1 MYLENEKS
9 FYNEIETIFH
19 HFKGLSLKQIKQF
32 FGRYESPTVMYH
44 AKFIFQNN
52 VCKTTSDIKVTIYT
66 FQQLNPTTSI
76 AINQI
81 PKHVHLIGKKKM
93 QTAANRFFL
102 QEVSLYYGRST
113 KCQFIFWTLET
124 TTERKSCQAE
134 SVKIH
139 QNYHV

>member
-9 FYNEIETIFH
+9 FYNEIETIFD

-52 VCKTTSDIKVTIYT
+52 VCKTTSDIKVTMYT

-81 PKHVHLIGKKKM
+81 PKHVHLIGKK
-93 QTAANRFFL
+93 N
-102 QEVSLYYGRST
+102 
-113 KCQFIFWTLET
+113 
-124 TTERKSCQAE
+124 SC
-134 SVKIH
+134 
-139 QNYHV
+139 